1 MTGGH
6 AAEAR
11 VDATRRQHI
20 IAAMVDE
27 ATSNQQRILDAARGL
42 FLTNGFNGS
51 NLRDIARAAKVSM
64 GGIYHHFAS
73 KEEIYRSLLQESDV
87 TQDMLSVLRLLRA
100 DVFPQ
105 NLAEVGDAIATMVR
119 RHRDTFKLFY
129 IDVLEF
135 EGQHVKPLIQRF
147 WDGFN
152 DVAKLLL
159 KDREDLAPGLDPNV
173 IMRVIVGVFVHTR
186 LEEAMLELP
195 MTAQVPADDKEITRQ
210 VAELLLRGILRR

>member
-1 MTGGH
+1 M
-6 AAEAR
+6 A
-11 VDATRRQHI
+11 
-20 IAAMVDE
+20 DE
-27 ATSNQQRILDAARGL
+27 ATSNQQRILDAARRL
-42 FLTNGFNGS
+42 FLSNGYNGS

-64 GGIYHHFAS
+64 GGIYHHFSS

-105 NLAEVGDAIATMVR
+105 NLSEVGDAIATMVR

-159 KDREDLAPGLDPNV
+159 KNRDDLAPGLDPNV

-195 MTAQVPADDKEITRQ
+195 MTAHVPADDKEITRQ
-210 VAELLLRGILRR
+210 MAELLLRGILRR